1 MARPKKVEQV
11 ISKDA
16 PETLHEHPF
25 YGFKLDKDQE
35 YFRDCIWDKNKLL
48 IFVDAKAGSGK
59 AQPVDTVIP
68 TPDGDKRLGDLV
80 VGDYVFDRC
89 GNPTKVLGVFPQ
101 GNQKAFKVTL
111 SDGRSTICCDE
122 HLWTYYRNNDGVPV
136 TETLSSMLQRQLIV
150 STAARYNIPTNEPV
164 KYSEKEFDIDPY
176 ILGVFIGN
184 GCLTG
189 KNIEYSS
196 GTDEIPKVIADYF
209 KSEYHRVSQK
219 NYSYIFK
226 KDGHILKTADV
237 FSCLSDICV
246 HSYDKKIPKQ
256 YLYGSVE
263 QRFALL
269 QGLMDTDGS
278 ITYAGGRYNM
288 SFSTTSKQLC
298 NSFVVLCRSLG
309 IITSVHED
317 RRDKYTS
324 GISYN
329 ISLLCSNDI
338 KYKCFRLGSKL
349 KLAEE
354 ARAIVK
360 RRKHSQIAIH
370 TVEDLGYEC
379 DMVCIY
385 VDNDEHLYL
394 TNDFIVTH
402 NTTIAYLTANLLV
415 EYGFY
420 QNIIYVVSPYG
431 EAKQGFLPG
440 DITEKSEVYFEPIY
454 QAIIKANQFPER
466 VIYSESLTAK
476 TDKAES
482 CGYVKCLT
490 HTYLRGTNFENSVI
504 ILDESQN
511 YSFDDLKK
519 TLTRANDN
527 CKVIVIGHSL
537 QRDTSDSSNGFERY
551 IEYYRDME
559 ESGET
564 RVAICN
570 LTKNYRGWISQTADD
585 LMVDTKQ
592 KDRVGVSPEIMR
604 LLKG

>member
-59 AQPVDTVIP
+59 
-68 TPDGDKRLGDLV
+68 
-80 VGDYVFDRC
+80 
-89 GNPTKVLGVFPQ
+89 
-101 GNQKAFKVTL
+101 
-111 SDGRSTICCDE
+111 
-122 HLWTYYRNNDGVPV
+122 
-136 TETLSSMLQRQLIV
+136 
-150 STAARYNIPTNEPV
+150 
-164 KYSEKEFDIDPY
+164 
-176 ILGVFIGN
+176 
-184 GCLTG
+184 
-189 KNIEYSS
+189 
-196 GTDEIPKVIADYF
+196 
-209 KSEYHRVSQK
+209 
-219 NYSYIFK
+219 
-226 KDGHILKTADV
+226 
-237 FSCLSDICV
+237 
-246 HSYDKKIPKQ
+246 
-256 YLYGSVE
+256 
-263 QRFALL
+263 
-269 QGLMDTDGS
+269 
-278 ITYAGGRYNM
+278 
-288 SFSTTSKQLC
+288 
-298 NSFVVLCRSLG
+298 
-309 IITSVHED
+309 
-317 RRDKYTS
+317 
-324 GISYN
+324 
-329 ISLLCSNDI
+329 
-338 KYKCFRLGSKL
+338 
-349 KLAEE
+349 
-354 ARAIVK
+354 
-360 RRKHSQIAIH
+360 
-370 TVEDLGYEC
+370 
-379 DMVCIY
+379 
-385 VDNDEHLYL
+385 
-394 TNDFIVTH
+394 
-402 NTTIAYLTANLLV
+402 TTIAYLTANLLV

-564 RVAICN
+564 RVAVCN

-585 LMVDTKQ
+585 LMVDTRQ
-592 KDRVGVSPEIMR
+592 KNHQVGVSQDTMK